1 MVRWVPLVLAWL
13 AVGLMAGDAGPA
25 AAAEG
30 RRPLVA
36 VALSFDQQER
46 WARDLGAM
54 RDYAASLDVDL
65 LVEVAKNN
73 QMQQNFQVGKLLAQK
88 PDVLILTAH
97 DAAGAAF
104 LVKKARDQGVKVI
117 CYDRLVLNV
126 DVDLYLSYDDET
138 IGEMQAR
145 YLTERAP
152 AGGYV
157 LISGSP
163 GDYNS
168 FLLKAGAMKVL
179 RPLIDSGKI
188 TVLAEGPVID
198 WDPAE
203 AGTMVRQVLDRGETP
218 VAVLA
223 PNDLTAEG
231 IVQVLT
237 ARRLAGQVLVTGQD
251 AELAAARR
259 IVAGVQSMTVFK
271 DTRLL
276 GAKAVEL
283 AVKMAVGQSL
293 DDEVNTQFPSG
304 HRLIPTVLLTPVLVD
319 RDNLERVLVDSGY
332 LAPGEV
338 YGRMWSGQ
346 LLGWKRH

>member
-1 MVRWVPLVLAWL
+1 MVRCVPLILAWL
-13 AVGLMAGDAGPA
+13 AVWLAAGGAGPA
-25 AAAEG
+25 EAADG

-54 RDYAASLDVDL
+54 RDYAESLDVDL

-73 QMQQNFQVGKLLAQK
+73 QMQQNFQIGKLLAQK

-104 LVKKARDQGVKVI
+104 MVKKARDQGVKVI

-126 DVDLYLSYDDET
+126 DVDLYLSYDDEA

-145 YLTERAP
+145 YLVKRAP

-179 RPLIDSGKI
+179 RPLVDSGQI

-203 AGTMVRQVLDRGETP
+203 AGAMVRKVLDRGETP
-218 VAVLA
+218 AAVLA

-231 IVQVLT
+231 VLRVL
-237 ARRLAGQVLVTGQD
+237 AERRLAGRVPVTGQD

-259 IVAGVQSMTVFK
+259 IVAGLQSMTVFK

-276 GAKAVEL
+276 GAKAVDL

-293 DDEVNTQFPSG
+293 DSEINARFPSG
-304 HRLIPTVLLTPVLVD
+304 RRLIPTVLLTPVLVD
-319 RDNLERVLVDSGY
+319 QDNLESVLVDSGY
-332 LAPGEV
+332 LAPEAV
-338 YGRMWSGQ
+338 YGRLGPGR
-346 LLGWKRH
+346 LFGWKRH